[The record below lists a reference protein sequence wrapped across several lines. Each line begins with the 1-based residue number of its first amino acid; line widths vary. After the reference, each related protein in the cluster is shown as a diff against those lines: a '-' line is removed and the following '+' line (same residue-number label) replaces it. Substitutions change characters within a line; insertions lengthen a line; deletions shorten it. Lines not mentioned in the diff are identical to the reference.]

1 MTALLRGLSSSIEAK
16 AGNVNTRRIDKI
28 FARCRGTGEKIVH
41 PEHAGITAS
50 ASAFPVHPQAQPNCS
65 LNSTLRCATE
75 IMAVDLKLPP
85 VPADLKHVVPFCT
98 RAQEVRAR
106 DTIVCYWSLY
116 YVAQLALKRT
126 QTPENQA
133 FLAAVVEQLEAMK
146 RSLRN
151 RRHITDEAAG
161 SLYVRRFGYNVYN
174 AAINEDAQGQAN
186 RSTAKKFL
194 AASYFLEILK
204 VFGQL
209 DPQVEETIKHARS
222 KANDIVRVLREGA
235 TPIAAAPPAGRS
247 TPNGYVGSPSA
258 LSPQTNPVVLSG
270 RPSTFA
276 SPVESPTA
284 ATRKGFSFPQANY
297 PPPPT
302 DAGSGSPVS
311 PRFAQPPPPMFV
323 NPRRQAQAQAQA
335 QAQERQE
342 IARPENVA
350 LPSSGSSAQIP
361 LPDPTSPRKL
371 QSPVRE
377 RSPLAYVGPTVARN
391 AQNASKPPSPPPKP
405 PTPTIKPP
413 SPKPISPK
421 SASPVKATVPI
432 IPVTSPVIQQ
442 SPQEWPAS
450 TIILTRPPGPTE
462 WPQHALVSPSIG
474 SSASVDSAETF
485 TSSQLRTVIK
495 SASTAPRASSPV
507 KSESAASTEE
517 ETDSQV
523 SETEDETEDDHDQ
536 DQDDDESVAESTL
549 MPVLT
554 VVDNLAPK
562 LEIPGAQA
570 SGLFA
575 VASPVADEWGFGR
588 EMTEAIGKLTR
599 APAPYRTSP
608 PSTSR
613 ASPESSSR
621 ASPVSASRASPI
633 STSRASPISTSRASP
648 LSSYRTSPILASRA
662 SPLSVASE
670 TPIPASPDLE
680 AEANG
685 IIPSVVIPQS
695 PAQPSPTTPN
705 MRAYSPT
712 TISPVSLHQSFKSAA
727 EVIDFSFSKFDRG
740 QERELIDVEGGDD
753 EDIGSGSSM
762 SSFSSGSEDEVE
774 ADDAKEGSDR
784 SDGSSISEMTIQD
797 SEKPQESKPLRKTV
811 RFAPSVVGGL
821 SPEVRKQV
829 LPPPAS
835 TRSSPSLQIVPT
847 SAVPQPLA
855 RPPTTRSS
863 SYDSYQPSIR
873 SPDSPM
879 YGPSR
884 PPIDGEFAI
893 IPYHPSMSA
902 SHPAPAVH
910 NNPAYAPTANNALVR
925 TTWTSSPTQGPS
937 APPHRVQVDRETA
950 SLAQKY
956 SRFAISSL
964 NYMDIEAAKKE
975 LRAALTLL
983 EGGDMY

>member
-1 MTALLRGLSSSIEAK
+1 MAI
-16 AGNVNTRRIDKI
+16 
-28 FARCRGTGEKIVH
+28 
-41 PEHAGITAS
+41 
-50 ASAFPVHPQAQPNCS
+50 AFGVAVPVHHPAQPSCG
-65 LNSTLRCATE
+65 LNSSLRCATE
-75 IMAVDLKLPP
+75 IMAVDINLPP
-85 VPADLKHVVPFCT
+85 IPADLKHVGPFCT

-116 YVAQLALKRT
+116 YVAQLSLKRT

-133 FLAAVVEQLEAMK
+133 FLAAVVEQLDTMK

-151 RRHITDEAAG
+151 RRQITDEAAG

-174 AAINEDAQGQAN
+174 AAAHEESQGQAN
-186 RSTAKKFL
+186 RSIAKKFL
-194 AASYFLEILK
+194 AASYFLETLK
-204 VFGQL
+204 VFGPL
-209 DPQVEETIKHARS
+209 DTQVEETIKHARS
-222 KANDIVRVLREGA
+222 KANDIVRVLREGS
-235 TPIAAAPPAGRS
+235 TPVPHPPLAPGRS
-247 TPNGYVGSPSA
+247 TPNGYMSSPSA
-258 LSPQTNPVVLSG
+258 LSPQTNPAPLSG
-270 RPSTFA
+270 RPPTFA
-276 SPVESPTA
+276 SPAESPTA
-284 ATRKGFSFPQANY
+284 AARRGFPFPQPNY
-297 PPPPT
+297 PPPST

-311 PRFAQPPPPMFV
+311 PRFAQPPPMFV
-323 NPRRQAQAQAQA
+323 NPWRQTQAQAQSQG
-335 QAQERQE
+335 RQE

-391 AQNASKPPSPPPKP
+391 AQNAPKPPSTPPKP
-405 PTPTIKPP
+405 ATPIIKPP
-413 SPKPISPK
+413 SPKPVSPK
-421 SASPVKATVPI
+421 PISPVKAPAPI
-432 IPVTSPVIQQ
+432 APVASPVVQQ

-450 TIILTRPPGPTE
+450 TIVLTRPPGPAE
-462 WPQHALVSPSIG
+462 WPQHALVSPSMG
-474 SSASVDSAETF
+474 SSMSVDSAETF

-495 SASTAPRASSPV
+495 SASTVPRASSPV

-523 SETEDETEDDHDQ
+523 SETENETDDDDEDEDDN
-536 DQDDDESVAESTL
+536 ESVAESTL

-554 VVDNLAPK
+554 VVDDLGPK
-562 LEIPGAQA
+562 LEIPGAQTG
-570 SGLFA
+570 GLVA
-575 VASPVADEWGFGR
+575 VASPVTDDWGFGR
-588 EMTEAIGKLTR
+588 EMTDAIGKLTR
-599 APAPYRTSP
+599 APAHYRASP
-608 PSTSR
+608 LSASR

-621 ASPVSASRASPI
+621 ASPF
-633 STSRASPISTSRASP
+633 STPRASP
-648 LSSYRTSPILASRA
+648 LSASRA

-680 AEANG
+680 ANG
-685 IIPSVVIPQS
+685 ITPSVVIPQS

-740 QERELIDVEGGDD
+740 QEPELIDVDENE
-753 EDIGSGSSM
+753 EDIGSGSSV
-762 SSFSSGSEDEVE
+762 SSLSTDSEDEVE
-774 ADDAKEGSDR
+774 AEDTKEGSDV
-784 SDGSSISEMTIQD
+784 SDKSSISEMTIQE
-797 SEKPQESKPLRKTV
+797 SEKLQESKPLRKTV
-811 RFAPSVVGGL
+811 RFAPSVTGGL
-821 SPEVRKQV
+821 SPEARRHT
-829 LPPPAS
+829 LPPTLSVSSP
-835 TRSSPSLQIVPT
+835 TRSSPPLQIVPA
-847 SAVPQPLA
+847 SAVHQPT
-855 RPPTTRSS
+855 RPLTIRSS

-879 YGPSR
+879 FGPSR
-884 PPIDGEFAI
+884 PPMDGEFAI
-893 IPYHPSMSA
+893 IPYHPSMSS

-937 APPHRVQVDRETA
+937 NPHRVQVDRETA

>member
-16 AGNVNTRRIDKI
+16 AGNVNTRQIDKI

-247 TPNGYVGSPSA
+247 TPNGY
-258 LSPQTNPVVLSG
+258 TNPVVLSG

-570 SGLFA
+570 I
-575 VASPVADEWGFGR
+575 ADEWGFGR

-621 ASPVSASRASPI
+621 ASPVSVSCFTHIHVPRFTHIHISRVTSIFI
-633 STSRASPISTSRASP
+633 SHVTHIGISCLAVVCCDRLLNLP
-648 LSSYRTSPILASRA
+648 LRLQTC
-662 SPLSVASE
+662 E
-670 TPIPASPDLE
+670 PIPPRRFLRVIAP
-680 AEANG
+680 
-685 IIPSVVIPQS
+685 VVQIG
-695 PAQPSPTTPN
+695 
-705 MRAYSPT
+705 RGGY
-712 TISPVSLHQSFKSAA
+712 
-727 EVIDFSFSKFDRG
+727 DFSFSKFDRG

-784 SDGSSISEMTIQD
+784 SDGSTSEED
-797 SEKPQESKPLRKTV
+797 SPV
-811 RFAPSVVGGL
+811 RASVVGGL

>member
-1 MTALLRGLSSSIEAK
+1 MHSGGRVGKRMDMGSRRGWGGITLGTRAISGDCLDSMTALLRGLSSSIEAK

-133 FLAAVVEQLEAMK
+133 FLAAVVEQLEALLAVSTSGDLVTTSTTPPSTKMPK
-146 RSLRN
+146 
-151 RRHITDEAAG
+151 
-161 SLYVRRFGYNVYN
+161 
-174 AAINEDAQGQAN
+174 GQAN

-235 TPIAAAPPAGRS
+235 TPIAAAPPAGPS

-270 RPSTFA
+270 RPSTFV
-276 SPVESPTA
+276 SP
-284 ATRKGFSFPQANY
+284 ANY

-450 TIILTRPPGPTE
+450 T
-462 WPQHALVSPSIG
+462 
-474 SSASVDSAETF
+474 SS
-485 TSSQLRTVIK
+485 
-495 SASTAPRASSPV
+495 
-507 KSESAASTEE
+507 
-517 ETDSQV
+517 
-523 SETEDETEDDHDQ
+523 
-536 DQDDDESVAESTL
+536 
-549 MPVLT
+549 
-554 VVDNLAPK
+554 
-562 LEIPGAQA
+562 
-570 SGLFA
+570 
-575 VASPVADEWGFGR
+575 
-588 EMTEAIGKLTR
+588 
-599 APAPYRTSP
+599 
-608 PSTSR
+608 
-613 ASPESSSR
+613 
-621 ASPVSASRASPI
+621 
-633 STSRASPISTSRASP
+633 
-648 LSSYRTSPILASRA
+648 
-662 SPLSVASE
+662 
-670 TPIPASPDLE
+670 
-680 AEANG
+680 
-685 IIPSVVIPQS
+685 
-695 PAQPSPTTPN
+695 
-705 MRAYSPT
+705 
-712 TISPVSLHQSFKSAA
+712 
-727 EVIDFSFSKFDRG
+727 
-740 QERELIDVEGGDD
+740 
-753 EDIGSGSSM
+753 
-762 SSFSSGSEDEVE
+762 
-774 ADDAKEGSDR
+774 
-784 SDGSSISEMTIQD
+784 
-797 SEKPQESKPLRKTV
+797 
-811 RFAPSVVGGL
+811 
-821 SPEVRKQV
+821 
-829 LPPPAS
+829 
-835 TRSSPSLQIVPT
+835 
-847 SAVPQPLA
+847 
-855 RPPTTRSS
+855 
-863 SYDSYQPSIR
+863 
-873 SPDSPM
+873 
-879 YGPSR
+879 
-884 PPIDGEFAI
+884 
-893 IPYHPSMSA
+893 
-902 SHPAPAVH
+902 
-910 NNPAYAPTANNALVR
+910 
-925 TTWTSSPTQGPS
+925 
-937 APPHRVQVDRETA
+937 
-950 SLAQKY
+950 
-956 SRFAISSL
+956 
-964 NYMDIEAAKKE
+964 
-975 LRAALTLL
+975 
-983 EGGDMY
+983 

>member
-1 MTALLRGLSSSIEAK
+1 MAI
-16 AGNVNTRRIDKI
+16 
-28 FARCRGTGEKIVH
+28 
-41 PEHAGITAS
+41 
-50 ASAFPVHPQAQPNCS
+50 AFGVAVPVHHPAQASCG
-65 LNSTLRCATE
+65 LNSSLSCATE
-75 IMAVDLKLPP
+75 IMAVDLNIPP
-85 VPADLKHVVPFCT
+85 IPADLKHVGPFCT

-116 YVAQLALKRT
+116 YVAQLSLKRT

-133 FLAAVVEQLEAMK
+133 FLAAVVEQLEMMK

-151 RRHITDEAAG
+151 RRQITDEAAG

-174 AAINEDAQGQAN
+174 AASNEEAQGQVN

-194 AASYFLEILK
+194 AASYFLETLK
-204 VFGQL
+204 VFGPL
-209 DPQVEETIKHARS
+209 DPQVEETIKYARS

-235 TPIAAAPPAGRS
+235 TPIPPPAPGRS

-258 LSPQTNPVVLSG
+258 LSPQTNPVLLSG

-276 SPVESPTA
+276 SPAESPTA
-284 ATRKGFSFPQANY
+284 AARRGFPFPQPNY

-311 PRFAQPPPPMFV
+311 PRFAQPPPMFV
-323 NPRRQAQAQAQA
+323 NPRRQAQAQA

-391 AQNASKPPSPPPKP
+391 AQNGHKPPSPPPPKA
-405 PTPTIKPP
+405 PTPTIKAP

-421 SASPVKATVPI
+421 PASPVKAPAPI
-432 IPVTSPVIQQ
+432 IPATSPAIQQ

-450 TIILTRPPGPTE
+450 TIVLTRPQGPTE
-462 WPQHALVSPSIG
+462 WPQHALVSPSMG
-474 SSASVDSAETF
+474 SSMSVDSAETF

-495 SASTAPRASSPV
+495 SASTAPRASSPI
-507 KSESAASTEE
+507 KSGSVSSTEE

-523 SETEDETEDDHDQ
+523 SGSEGETEIEDDD
-536 DQDDDESVAESTL
+536 DDDESVAESTL

-554 VVDNLAPK
+554 VVDDPAPK
-562 LEIPGAQA
+562 LEIPGAQTG
-570 SGLFA
+570 GLVA
-575 VASPVADEWGFGR
+575 VASPVTDDWGFGR

-599 APAPYRTSP
+599 APAHYRASP
-608 PSTSR
+608 LSAGR
-613 ASPESSSR
+613 ASPESGSR
-621 ASPVSASRASPI
+621 ASPVFA
-633 STSRASPISTSRASP
+633 SRASP
-648 LSSYRTSPILASRA
+648 LSASRA

-680 AEANG
+680 ANG
-685 IIPSVVIPQS
+685 ITPSVVIPQS

-740 QERELIDVEGGDD
+740 QEPELIDVDGDEG
-753 EDIGSGSSM
+753 DIGSGSSV
-762 SSFSSGSEDEVE
+762 SSFSSESEDEVE
-774 ADDAKEGSDR
+774 ADDAKEGSDV
-784 SDGSSISEMTIQD
+784 SDRSSISEMTIQE
-797 SEKPQESKPLRKTV
+797 SEKPQESKPTRKTV
-811 RFAPSVVGGL
+811 RFAPSVMGGL
-821 SPEVRKQV
+821 SPEVRKQI
-829 LPPPAS
+829 LPPPPAS
-835 TRSSPSLQIVPT
+835 TRSSPPLQIVST
-847 SAVPQPLA
+847 SAVPQPL
-855 RPPTTRSS
+855 RPLNVRSS

-937 APPHRVQVDRETA
+937 TPPYRVQVDRETA

>member
-1 MTALLRGLSSSIEAK
+1 
-16 AGNVNTRRIDKI
+16 
-28 FARCRGTGEKIVH
+28 
-41 PEHAGITAS
+41 
-50 ASAFPVHPQAQPNCS
+50 
-65 LNSTLRCATE
+65 
-75 IMAVDLKLPP
+75 MA
-85 VPADLKHVVPFCT
+85 PA
-98 RAQEVRAR
+98 RAR
-106 DTIVCYWSLY
+106 
-116 YVAQLALKRT
+116 VAK
-126 QTPENQA
+126 
-133 FLAAVVEQLEAMK
+133 
-146 RSLRN
+146 
-151 RRHITDEAAG
+151 
-161 SLYVRRFGYNVYN
+161 Y
-174 AAINEDAQGQAN
+174 
-186 RSTAKKFL
+186 
-194 AASYFLEILK
+194 
-204 VFGQL
+204 
-209 DPQVEETIKHARS
+209 
-222 KANDIVRVLREGA
+222 
-235 TPIAAAPPAGRS
+235 
-247 TPNGYVGSPSA
+247 
-258 LSPQTNPVVLSG
+258 
-270 RPSTFA
+270 
-276 SPVESPTA
+276 
-284 ATRKGFSFPQANY
+284 
-297 PPPPT
+297 
-302 DAGSGSPVS
+302 
-311 PRFAQPPPPMFV
+311 
-323 NPRRQAQAQAQA
+323 
-335 QAQERQE
+335 
-342 IARPENVA
+342 
-350 LPSSGSSAQIP
+350 
-361 LPDPTSPRKL
+361 
-371 QSPVRE
+371 
-377 RSPLAYVGPTVARN
+377 
-391 AQNASKPPSPPPKP
+391 
-405 PTPTIKPP
+405 
-413 SPKPISPK
+413 
-421 SASPVKATVPI
+421 
-432 IPVTSPVIQQ
+432 
-442 SPQEWPAS
+442 
-450 TIILTRPPGPTE
+450 
-462 WPQHALVSPSIG
+462 G

-554 VVDNLAPK
+554 VWAV
-562 LEIPGAQA
+562 
-570 SGLFA
+570 A

-608 PSTSR
+608 PPQVEPR
-613 ASPESSSR
+613 LNLALVLHLYP
-621 ASPVSASRASPI
+621 SRASPI

-784 SDGSSISEMTIQD
+784 SDGSSISEMTI
-797 SEKPQESKPLRKTV
+797 KT
-811 RFAPSVVGGL
+811 RRNLKTGT
-821 SPEVRKQV
+821 
-829 LPPPAS
+829 PPPAS

-937 APPHRVQVDRETA
+937 APPTA
-950 SLAQKY
+950 FKSIARQLRWRKSTRA
-956 SRFAISSL
+956 SRS
-964 NYMDIEAAKKE
+964 
-975 LRAALTLL
+975 RR
-983 EGGDMY
+983 